1 MSTLKPDSVIAC
13 LDDPDHVQAVLDA
26 SMWSAKALHAS
37 IGLLHATPNTHRM
50 TAVDYSGC
58 LHGGEGEHLLSQFA
72 DEDGMSNGRLREQ
85 GRALLKQSDAYCAE
99 RQAKCG
105 RYEHDIY
112 ALHRHSSVAESLDY
126 VDDVAQLI
134 VIGHEVTG
142 KSTLSGLIRP
152 TTCPI
157 LVTHTKFVPPK
168 SALFAF
174 DNKPTCQALLEWL
187 CKTNLMRGM
196 SVHIV
201 MVGKDTTAN
210 KDALREAY
218 ARLKQAGMDT
228 QKSLVD
234 CNDVT
239 SALLYYQKQ
248 HDIEMLMTGAFCDS
262 RLKEWMRGSDTQK
275 LLDGNQMPYLLY
287 PKS

>member
-26 SMWSAKALHAS
+26 SMWSAKALHAP

-58 LHGGEGEHLLSQFA
+58 LHSGEGEHLLSQFA

-85 GRALLKQSDAYCAE
+85 GRALLKNN
-99 RQAKCG
+99 RTLIVPNVKRRGG

-142 KSTLSGLIRP
+142 KALSGLIRP

-187 CKTNLMRGM
+187 CKTNPMRGM

-218 ARLKQAGMDT
+218 ARLGQAGMDT

-239 SALLYYQKQ
+239 PALLYYQKQ
-248 HDIEMLMTGAFCDS
+248 HDVEMLMTGAFCDS
-262 RLKEWMRGSDTQK
+262 
-275 LLDGNQMPYLLY
+275 
-287 PKS
+287 PKRMDAGQ